1 MLKKYLHLFS
11 NLPIF
16 NQNLMFLITLTDFGI
31 RSCKL
36 WFFIV
41 SIPLTNT
48 LHSFQD
54 GVELCWRKKNVPIE
68 AVLGGMGAEHL
79 RQFAEGSLQRIN
91 VNPWSHS
98 PKMWNLLSHLK
109 DKSHS
114 KWDSFSKL
122 IYWNII
128 CTPFLIKERSWITG
142 EGIITVVWPDRG
154 TATGKKI
161 Q

>member
-1 MLKKYLHLFS
+1 MHLFS

-16 NQNLMFLITLTDFGI
+16 NQNIMFLIISTDFGI
-31 RSCKL
+31 RSYNL
-36 WFFIV
+36 WFFTV

-54 GVELCWRKKNVPIE
+54 DVAHCWRKNI
-68 AVLGGMGAEHL
+68 VLRKAMLESMGAEHL
-79 RQFAEGSLQRIN
+79 RLTPAEGSLQRIS
-91 VNPWSHS
+91 VKTWSHS

-114 KWDSFSKL
+114 KWDSFSEL
-122 IYWNII
+122 IYCNRI

-142 EGIITVVWPDRG
+142 EGIITVVWADSG
-154 TATGKKI
+154 KAKKI
-161 Q
+161 